1 MTTENQSNTISSIAT
16 TYVDRPELE
25 VLQIYDRRN
34 PEQIWGTGIVE
45 TIYDS
50 EMDSIQDYY
59 NEDRITIY
67 FLMYNW

>member
-16 TYVDRPELE
+16 TYDRPELE

-45 TIYDS
+45 TIYNDPNT
-50 EMDSIQDYY
+50 DSIQDYY
-59 NEDRITIY
+59 NEDKLDL
-67 FLMYNW
+67 F